1 MFICTVLS
9 RDEFLNKELQS
20 QWDSTYGN
28 IIAVARFPSERI
40 APLLTHTKSDWM
52 CCSFKSPVP
61 LGKSHGQRSLM
72 GYSSGGRKES
82 QTRLGD

>member
-20 QWDSTYGN
+20 QWDSTYRN

-52 CCSFKSPVP
+52 CRFLIPPVP

-72 GYSSGGRKES
+72 GYSSWGRKQS